1 MKQLDLFKKINDENL
16 IEYLLSL
23 GYSEPN
29 GLLCEYGLLIDD
41 MLSDFNNDVEKLL
54 KYLKCMLKM
63 FQRRRDEF
71 YHLEE
76 TLAFGS
82 LSDDFYITLFE
93 YDRNHLLMNDSLK
106 SIEAFINNLI
116 LDVNGG
122 IKLLLDVIN
131 FININK

>member
-1 MKQLDLFKKINDENL
+1 MKQLDLFKKINDANL

-23 GYSEPN
+23 CYFEPN
-29 GLLCEYGLLIDD
+29 GLLYEYGLLIDD

-76 TLAFGS
+76 KVAFGS

-93 YDRNHLLMNDSLK
+93 YNRNHLLMNDSLK
-106 SIEAFINNLI
+106 SIETFINNLI
-116 LDVNGG
+116 LDVNDG